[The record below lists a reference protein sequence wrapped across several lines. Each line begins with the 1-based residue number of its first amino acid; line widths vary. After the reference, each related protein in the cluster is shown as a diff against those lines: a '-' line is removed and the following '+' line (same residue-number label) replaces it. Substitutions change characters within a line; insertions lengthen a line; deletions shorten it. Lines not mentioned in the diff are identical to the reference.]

1 MQDGKKSCHEQKL
14 VQIAAAEERLDLAEV
29 REKLA
34 ASRGP
39 QFWRSLEELAA
50 TPQFEEMLHREFP
63 RHASEW
69 RDEEKGFSRRD
80 FLKLS
85 AASLAFAG
93 LAGCTKQPLE
103 PIVPY
108 VKQPEDLVLGKP
120 LFFATAMTLSG
131 YGKPLLVES
140 HEGRPTKVEGNPDHP
155 ASRGAS
161 DLYAQASILTL
172 YDPQRSQ
179 TILNRDAVRPWGS
192 AVAALKNGLASGGA
206 GLRILTGTVS
216 SPTLAAQL
224 QQVLRLYPGAKWHQW
239 EANHRDSAHNGAVMA
254 FGEPVEAQYH
264 LDKADI
270 VLTLDADFM
279 SGAGHPDFMRLSR
292 DFMQRRR
299 DPRQGMSRLYSLESC
314 PTSTGGKS
322 DHRLGVRASEVQP
335 LTRAIAGK
343 LGLVSASPAAEA
355 IREKWM
361 DTLVKDLQ
369 GARGRSAIIPG
380 EQATP
385 EVHALA
391 HMMNATLGN
400 VGNTVTYSQP
410 ALAQWVD
417 CTASLRELA
426 GDIDAGKVS
435 VLLVL
440 GVNPV
445 YDGPADL
452 RFGEALAKVPLKIH
466 QGLYVD
472 ETAAACDWHIPESHY
487 LEHWG
492 DVRNF
497 DGSVSL
503 VQPLIAP
510 LYGSRTAYELLA
522 ALTANT
528 EQSGYDIV
536 RAFWKS
542 QSKDAAGFEDDWRGW
557 LNLGLIPNT
566 ASPAKQ
572 ATARKV
578 EVPAEMAPAVKG
590 TEIIFRP
597 DPTLYDG
604 RFAANGWLQELQKTV
619 TTLTWE
625 NAVMVGARMAQR
637 DGLQYGD
644 VVEIEYAGKKV
655 RGPVYILPGHPID
668 SVTVHLG
675 YGRTQAALAEVAR
688 GFDAYPMRAG
698 STPWFGGP
706 VTLRKTGERSTLST
720 MRNHHVMDYQEIGEE
735 AAARHAIRS
744 ATLEDFRKNPHF
756 AHEGDE
762 PAEGMTLYSPYHY
775 EGYAWGMAIDMNAC
789 IGCNSCVVACQ
800 SENNIPVVGRE
811 QVIKSREMHWL
822 RIDAYYEGDLDNP
835 KLYFQPVP
843 CMQCENAPCELV
855 CPVGATVHSSEG
867 LNDMVYN
874 RCVGTR
880 YCSNNC
886 PYKVRRF
893 NFLLFQDF
901 ETPSLKMMRN
911 PDVSVRSRGVMEKCT
926 YCVQRINA
934 GRIQAET
941 QDRKVRDGEIQTAC
955 QQACPTQAIVFG
967 DINDKKSAVKR
978 WKDDPRNY
986 GLLAEL
992 NTRPRTTYLAEVRN
1006 PNPGLHVE
1014 GIGKKQENPNPMM
1027 RIEIRGEFK

>member
-1 MQDGKKSCHEQKL
+1 MQAGKNSCHEQKL
-14 VQIAAAEERLDLAEV
+14 IQIAAAEERLDLAEV

-34 ASRGP
+34 QARGP

-69 RDEEKGFSRRD
+69 REGEKGFSRRD

-108 VKQPEDLVLGKP
+108 VKQPEEMVLGRP

-140 HEGRPTKVEGNPDHP
+140 HEGRPTKIEGNPDHP

-161 DLYAQASILTL
+161 DLYAQASILSM
-172 YDPQRSQ
+172 YDPERSQ
-179 TILNRDAVRPWGS
+179 TILNRAEVRPWGT
-192 AVAALKNGLASGGA
+192 AVAAIKRALAGSGA
-206 GLRILTGTVS
+206 GLRLLTGAVS
-216 SPTLAAQL
+216 SPTQAAQI
-224 QQVLRLYPGAKWHQW
+224 QQVLQLYPGAKWHQW
-239 EANHRDSAHNGAVMA
+239 EPNHRDAARHGAVMA
-254 FGEPVEAQYH
+254 FGEPVETHYH
-264 LDKADI
+264 LDKADV

-279 SGAGHPDFMRLSR
+279 SAAGHPDFMRLSR

-299 DPRQGMSRLYSLESC
+299 DPKQGMSRLYALESC
-314 PTSTGGKS
+314 PSNSGGKA

-335 LTRAIAGK
+335 LARAIAGR
-343 LGLVSASPAAEA
+343 LGIVSASPAAEA

-361 DTLVKDLQ
+361 DSLVKDLQ
-369 GARGRSAIIPG
+369 AARGRSVVIPG
-380 EQATP
+380 EQQTP

-391 HMMNATLGN
+391 HAINAALGN
-400 VGNTVTYSQP
+400 AGNTVTYSQP

-417 CTASLRELA
+417 CTASMRELVS
-426 GDIDAGKVS
+426 DMNAGKVS
-435 VLLVL
+435 LLLIL
-440 GVNPV
+440 GPNPV
-445 YDGPADL
+445 YDAPADL
-452 RFGEALAKVPLKIH
+452 GFREALAKVPLKIH
-466 QGLYVD
+466 QGLYAD
-472 ETAAACDWHIPESHY
+472 ETAAACDWHIPEAHY
-487 LEHWG
+487 LESWG

-497 DGSVSL
+497 DGSVSV

-510 LYGSRTAYELLA
+510 LYAGRSAYELLA

-536 RAFWKS
+536 RGYWRA
-542 QSKDAAGFEDDWRGW
+542 QSKGSAGFESEWRGW
-557 LNLGLIPNT
+557 LNAGLIPNT
-566 ASPAKQ
+566 AAAARQ
-572 ATARKV
+572 VTARRI
-578 EVPAEMAPAVKG
+578 ELPAEMKPAVQG

-597 DPTLYDG
+597 DPTIYDG

-619 TTLTWE
+619 STLTWE
-625 NAVMVGARMAQR
+625 NAVMVGSRMAQR
-637 DGLQYGD
+637 EGLQYGD
-644 VVEIEYAGKKV
+644 VVEIEYGGKKI
-655 RGPVYILPGHPID
+655 RGPVYILPGHPD
-668 SVTVHLG
+668 RSVTVHLG
-675 YGRTQAALAEVAR
+675 YGRRRAAQAETAK
-688 GFDAYPMRAG
+688 GFDVYPLRSSSA
-698 STPWFGGP
+698 PWFGGAIS
-706 VTLRKTGERSTLST
+706 LRQTGERVTLAT
-720 MRNHHVMDYQEIGEE
+720 TRNHHVMNIEEIGEE
-735 AAARHAIRS
+735 AAARGVVRS
-744 ATLEDFRKNPHF
+744 ATLEEFRKNPDF
-756 AHEGDE
+756 ARGDE
-762 PAEGMTLYSPYHY
+762 PGEAMTMYSPYQY
-775 EGYAWGMAIDMNAC
+775 EGYAWGMTIDLNAC

-822 RIDAYYEGDLDNP
+822 RVDAYYEGDLDNP

-855 CPVGATVHSSEG
+855 CPVGATTHSSEG

-893 NFLLFQDF
+893 NFLLFQDW
-901 ETPSLKMMRN
+901 ESPSLKLMRN

-967 DINDKKSAVKR
+967 DINDKKSAVAR
-978 WKDDPRNY
+978 WKQDPRNY

-992 NTRPRTTYLAEVRN
+992 NTRPRTTYLAEIRN
-1006 PNPGLHVE
+1006 PSPELHE
-1014 GIGKKQENPNPMM
+1014 AGIGKANVNPNPM
-1027 RIEIRGEFK
+1027 IREEQK

>member
-1 MQDGKKSCHEQKL
+1 MQAGKKSCHEEKL
-14 VQIAAAEERLDLAEV
+14 IQIAAAEERLDLAQV
-29 REKLA
+29 QEKLA
-34 ASRGP
+34 QARGP

-50 TPQFEEMLHREFP
+50 TPQFEDMLHREFP

-69 RDEEKGFSRRD
+69 REGEKGFSRRD

-108 VKQPEDLVLGKP
+108 VKQPEEMVLGKP

-161 DLYAQASILTL
+161 DLYAQASILSL
-172 YDPQRSQ
+172 YDPERSQ
-179 TILNRDAVRPWGS
+179 TILNRGEVRPWGS
-192 AVAALKNGLASGGA
+192 AVSSLKNALAGSGA
-206 GLRILTGTVS
+206 GLRILTGAVS
-216 SPTLAAQL
+216 SPTLAAQI
-224 QQVLRLYPGAKWHQW
+224 QQVLKLYPGARWHQW
-239 EANHRDSAHNGAVMA
+239 EPNHRDAARNGAVMA
-254 FGEPVEAQYH
+254 FGEPVEVHYH
-264 LDKADI
+264 LDKADV

-279 SGAGHPDFMRLSR
+279 SAAGHPDFMRLSR

-299 DPRQGMSRLYSLESC
+299 DPKQGMSRLYALESS
-314 PTSTGGKS
+314 PTNSGGKS

-335 LTRAIAGK
+335 LARAIAGK
-343 LGLVSASPAAEA
+343 LGIVSASPAAEA
-355 IREKWM
+355 IQEKWM

-369 GARGRSAIIPG
+369 AARGSSVVIAG
-380 EQATP
+380 EPATP

-391 HMMNATLGN
+391 HAMNAALGN
-400 VGNTVTYSQP
+400 VGTTVTYSQP

-417 CTASLRELA
+417 CAASLRELV
-426 GDIDAGKVS
+426 GDMSAGKVS
-435 VLLVL
+435 LLLIL
-440 GVNPV
+440 GPNPV
-445 YDGPADL
+445 YDAPADL
-452 RFGEALAKVPLKIH
+452 GFAEALGKVRLKIH
-466 QGLYVD
+466 QGLYAD
-472 ETAAACDWHIPESHY
+472 ETAAACNWHIPEAHY
-487 LEHWG
+487 LEQWS

-510 LYGSRTAYELLA
+510 LYGARSAHELLA
-522 ALTANT
+522 AFTANT
-528 EQSGYDIV
+528 EQSGYDIL
-536 RAFWKS
+536 RAYWKA
-542 QSKDAAGFEDDWRGW
+542 QSKGADFESDWRGW

-566 ASPAKQ
+566 AYPARPV
-572 ATARKV
+572 TARRI
-578 EVPAEMAPAVKG
+578 ELPAEMKPAVQG
-590 TEIIFRP
+590 IEIIFRP
-597 DPTLYDG
+597 DPTIYDG

-619 TTLTWE
+619 STLTWE
-625 NAVMVGARMAQR
+625 NAVIVGARMAQR

-644 VVEIEYAGKKV
+644 VVEIEYGGKKV
-655 RGPVYILPGHPID
+655 RGPAYILPGHPD
-668 SVTVHLG
+668 QSVTVHLG
-675 YGRTQAALAEVAR
+675 YGRTRAALAETAR
-688 GFDAYPMRAG
+688 GFDVYPLRSSRA
-698 STPWFGGP
+698 PWFGGAI
-706 VTLRKTGERSTLST
+706 TLRRTGERITLAT
-720 MRNHHVMDYQEIGEE
+720 VRNHHVMDISELGEE
-735 AAARHAIRS
+735 AEAREVVRS
-744 ATLEDFRKNPHF
+744 ATLEEFRKNPNF
-756 AHEGDE
+756 AHGDE
-762 PAEGMTLYSPYHY
+762 PVEAMTMYSPYHY
-775 EGYAWGMAIDMNAC
+775 EGYAWGMVIDLNAC

-822 RIDAYYEGDLDNP
+822 RVDAYYQGDLDNP

-893 NFLLFQDF
+893 NFLLFQDW
-901 ETPSLKMMRN
+901 ETPSLKLMRN

-967 DINDKKSAVKR
+967 DINDKKSAVSGRKQ
-978 WKDDPRNY
+978 DPRNY

-1006 PNPGLHVE
+1006 PSPELHVE
-1014 GIGKKQENPNPMM
+1014 GIGKANVNPNPM
-1027 RIEIRGEFK
+1027 IREEQK